1 MLRYCVSGGIISNG
15 KSVGMA
21 QKSVFAAA
29 KKFLEGKW
37 GETSDRTECGGFGE
51 IYRRKEDFAESVG
64 GTMGS

>member
-51 IYRRKEDFAESVG
+51 IYR
-64 GTMGS
+64 